1 MTSPGATERFSARR
15 PSSVA
20 SRVLVAWT
28 CVVAGAVDGLLAWR
42 LGASAVLPAYLYF
55 GAVGSALAV
64 CDVSTQRLPNHVVF
78 SSYPIAI
85 VLLGF
90 AASTSG
96 SWWPLGRPGIGLVA
110 LAGFFGALALSFPGQ
125 LGLGDVKLAGVLGLY
140 LAWLGS
146 SVLVLGVLVAWST
159 AAIAVVLRRLRHAA
173 EPGPLP
179 LAPFFL
185 LGTLFAILTS

>member
-42 LGASAVLPAYLYF
+42 LGASAVLPAYLY
-55 GAVGSALAV
+55 
-64 CDVSTQRLPNHVVF
+64 

-96 SWWPLGRPGIGLVA
+96 SWWPLGRAGIGLVA